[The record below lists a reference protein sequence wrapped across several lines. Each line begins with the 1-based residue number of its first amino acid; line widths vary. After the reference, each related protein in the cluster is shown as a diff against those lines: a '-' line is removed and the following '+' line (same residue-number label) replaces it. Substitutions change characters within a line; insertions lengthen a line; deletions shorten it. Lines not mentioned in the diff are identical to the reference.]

1 MARQELQMSEIVRK
15 IQPAQTT
22 AGAGAAN
29 ASGAQAGSLDRNIR
43 FRVVATTEAGQK
55 KRAEVWSEASGGP
68 ASSRWSIECD
78 EGARLGGGDSAPS
91 PLAYFSAGVA
101 F

>member
-1 MARQELQMSEIVRK
+1 MSEIVRK
-15 IQPAQTT
+15 VEPAADAGTAQTT
-22 AGAGAAN
+22 AAPAGN
-29 ASGAQAGSLDRNIR
+29 LDRNIR
-43 FRVVATTEAGQK
+43 FRVSASTGDGQQ
-55 KRAEVWSEASGGP
+55 KRAEVWSEAAGRP

-78 EGARLGGGDSAPS
+78 EGTRLGGADSAPS

>member
-1 MARQELQMSEIVRK
+1 MAEIVRK
-15 IQPAQTT
+15 VESAPSADARAT
-22 AGAGAAN
+22 GAAGN
-29 ASGAQAGSLDRNIR
+29 LDRDIR
-43 FRVVATTEAGQK
+43 FRVTASTEGGQK
-55 KRAEVWSEASGGP
+55 KRAEVWSEASGRP

-78 EGARLGGGDSAPS
+78 ESTRLGGEDSAPS

>member
-1 MARQELQMSEIVRK
+1 
-15 IQPAQTT
+15 
-22 AGAGAAN
+22 
-29 ASGAQAGSLDRNIR
+29 
-43 FRVVATTEAGQK
+43 VATTESGQK
-55 KRAEVWSEASGGP
+55 KRAEVWSEASGRP

-78 EGARLGGGDSAPS
+78 EGVRIGGGDSAPS